1 MPLERPASSL
11 KERLAAR
18 IAAEGPLTLEDY
30 MQACLLD
37 DTEGAY
43 AAKQPIGAE
52 GHFITAP
59 EISQI
64 FGELIGLWAAAIWQS
79 MGEPAR
85 VIVAELGPGRGTML
99 ADAVRAWRVV
109 PRFAESVSIALVER
123 SPRLAALQRE
133 ALKAAGVPL
142 TWFARLEDVPPCPTI
157 LVANEFV
164 DALPIRQFVRRGK
177 IWNERLV
184 DNGQGGLSLVEGP
197 PAAGAEEFL
206 AGQGDAVPEGAIVE
220 HRPGIANILRAMARR
235 ADAAAFAALIVDY
248 GHDVSGFGDTLQA
261 VRRHRYADPLADPG
275 DADLTSQVDFA
286 ELKWVAESLGLKAY
300 GPMPQGH
307 FLLPLGLEARRDRLL
322 KAARPEQQSAILTG
336 AARLV
341 DPQQMGA
348 HFKVLALASVDL
360 PPPPPFAGRNLSLSS
375 SQAS

>member
-18 IAAEGPLTLEDY
+18 IAAEGPLTLEAY
-30 MQACLLD
+30 MRACLLD
-37 DTEGAY
+37 DAEGAY

-64 FGELIGLWAAAIWQS
+64 FGELIGLWAASVWQS

-99 ADAVRAWRVV
+99 ADAIRAWRVV

-133 ALKAAGVPL
+133 TLKDAGVPL
-142 TWFARLEDVPPCPTI
+142 AWFAGLEDVPAGPTI
-157 LVANEFV
+157 LLANEFV

-184 DNGQGGLSLVEGP
+184 DTGQGGLSLVEGP

-206 AGQGDAVPEGAIVE
+206 ARQSSEIPEGSIVE
-220 HRPGIANILRAMARR
+220 HRPGIVDMLRMMARR
-235 ADAAAFAALIVDY
+235 AEAAAFAALIVDY

-275 DADLTSQVDFA
+275 GADLTSHVDFA
-286 ELKWVAESLGLKAY
+286 ELRRVAENLGLKAY
-300 GPMPQGH
+300 GPMPQGQ
-307 FLLPLGLEARRDRLL
+307 FLLQLGLEARRDRLL
-322 KAARPEQQSAILTG
+322 EAARPEQQSAILTG

-348 HFKVLALASVDL
+348 QFKVLALTGADL
-360 PPPPPFAGRNLSLSS
+360 PPPPSFAGRNLPLSS
-375 SQAS
+375 S